1 MFPLLAPA
9 EKPLPRSI
17 KSPWQR
23 NAIPMLCSAAIKS
36 SHTTT
41 PLLFHVLH
49 AKPHNTIATPT
60 LAAHPQAQPVK
71 QADPLHCVL
80 SGSLPA
86 L

>member
-1 MFPLLAPA
+1 MQLPDQMPVLL
-9 EKPLPRSI
+9 L
-17 KSPWQR
+17 
-23 NAIPMLCSAAIKS
+23 LH
-36 SHTTT
+36 HTET

-49 AKPHNTIATPT
+49 AKPHSTIATPT

-71 QADPLHCVL
+71 QADPRHCVL